1 MKLLELIKTNNWLSV
16 QYMLLNLYP
25 DQEDNLISYQSIYI
39 QLQQS
44 SASKTNMQIV
54 LTQYFD
60 EETNEKSYVDVSG
73 LKKSNDQD
81 TVMESY
87 AIEFV
92 PWKEW
97 LGMTINKDTLAEF
110 NELEIISHCLYEM
123 TFVGYN
129 EEEIQEQFSAINDSM
144 EEYKNMTE
152 EEKKMNTK
160 SLDDL
165 LKEGD
170 EV

>member
-1 MKLLELIKTNNWLSV
+1 MNLLELINTNKWLSV
-16 QYMLLNLYP
+16 QFTLLSLYP
-25 DQEDNLISYQSIYI
+25 DQEDNLISYKSIYS

-44 SASKTNMQIV
+44 NALNKNIQIV

-73 LKKSNDQD
+73 FKESQNQVALS
-81 TVMESY
+81 ESY
-87 AIEFV
+87 AIEFF

-97 LGMTINKDTLAEF
+97 LGMKIKKETLVEF

-129 EEEIQEQFSAINDSM
+129 EEEIQKQFSSINDSM
-144 EEYKNMTE
+144 VEYKNMTN
-152 EEKKMNTK
+152 EKKILNTK
-160 SLDDL
+160 SLDNL
-165 LKEGD
+165 F
-170 EV
+170 

>member
-1 MKLLELIKTNNWLSV
+1 
-16 QYMLLNLYP
+16 
-25 DQEDNLISYQSIYI
+25 
-39 QLQQS
+39 
-44 SASKTNMQIV
+44 
-54 LTQYFD
+54 
-60 EETNEKSYVDVSG
+60 
-73 LKKSNDQD
+73 
-81 TVMESY
+81 MESY

-97 LGMTINKDTLAEF
+97 LGMTINKDTLVEF

-144 EEYKNMTE
+144 EEYKNMTD